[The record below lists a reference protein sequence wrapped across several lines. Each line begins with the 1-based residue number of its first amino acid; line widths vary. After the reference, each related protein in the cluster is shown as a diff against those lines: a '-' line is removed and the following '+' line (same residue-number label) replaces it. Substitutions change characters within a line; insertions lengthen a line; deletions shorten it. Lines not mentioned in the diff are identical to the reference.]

1 MQKYSYLIDKNQKA
15 NDKLLKYK
23 NRKKLFSDYF
33 QEAVFTP
40 KSEDIE
46 SFFSNDDIFN
56 KEYKTKTN
64 LIKSAKNRNNEK
76 GFQVKSSCSYLNK
89 SKKTESNLFK
99 IRANIINNNYNK
111 TFDKY
116 KYHLLHHNETSND
129 LFDKKKISPSC
140 TRYNPKL
147 DYIYKKLIYSIP
159 FKKMCGR
166 QKKNDINKN
175 DNDLGDN
182 TTKNDKVK
190 LKISEA
196 KEHKSNSAK
205 SPNHSLNNYIHGSI
219 NMKYQLPR
227 QSLPNHYDFR
237 IRKDNYSNNNLSIL
251 EKEKDFFFEKMYKT
265 HSGFKIATPHIN
277 NFNLTTYKKM
287 TKISSPPNSSLNT
300 LKKRESKSSI
310 NNTNNKENNKNAD
323 IILKNEKIKLEI
335 EKNNV
340 DKNNNSKLKHKNS
353 ENKKNIFKKI
363 FEDTDNDYSKLISES
378 DYFEFLNKK
387 NILTNTFSN
396 KFKNTSNKTNNNM
409 SKKSNLYESKSCF
422 NLYINKL
429 KDLDNKKY
437 KGINFEKMLS
447 REYLDKINRNEEP
460 IHPMITPNYSA
471 VDPKSIM
478 KVIYSK
484 ETYSHSPEKFHGY
497 NGDFTYDINKIFNK
511 YNNHISPRAFHF
523 NKMAGRPNDSNN
535 NILPFFMLKLFD
547 RNSINNIN
555 EISLKMNNY
564 SNGGFKE
571 NKSSFNDK
579 KSFNIRLQ
587 LEELKKKDNINIME
601 YKNKNNI
608 FKKLINKKIKFDG
621 DNRIKKDKIEKEI
634 NKDKNLLFNKIIK
647 NKPWKNLLGEFY
659 RIDFDELD
667 KYHSFIGTKIDGIT
681 LKSYKEKDKYPNLL
695 TKREKKI
702 FEININEDM

>member
-1 MQKYSYLIDKNQKA
+1 
-15 NDKLLKYK
+15 
-23 NRKKLFSDYF
+23 
-33 QEAVFTP
+33 
-40 KSEDIE
+40 
-46 SFFSNDDIFN
+46 
-56 KEYKTKTN
+56 
-64 LIKSAKNRNNEK
+64 
-76 GFQVKSSCSYLNK
+76 
-89 SKKTESNLFK
+89 
-99 IRANIINNNYNK
+99 
-111 TFDKY
+111 
-116 KYHLLHHNETSND
+116 
-129 LFDKKKISPSC
+129 
-140 TRYNPKL
+140 
-147 DYIYKKLIYSIP
+147 
-159 FKKMCGR
+159 
-166 QKKNDINKN
+166 
-175 DNDLGDN
+175 
-182 TTKNDKVK
+182 
-190 LKISEA
+190 
-196 KEHKSNSAK
+196 
-205 SPNHSLNNYIHGSI
+205 
-219 NMKYQLPR
+219 
-227 QSLPNHYDFR
+227 
-237 IRKDNYSNNNLSIL
+237 
-251 EKEKDFFFEKMYKT
+251 
-265 HSGFKIATPHIN
+265 
-277 NFNLTTYKKM
+277 
-287 TKISSPPNSSLNT
+287 
-300 LKKRESKSSI
+300 
-310 NNTNNKENNKNAD
+310 
-323 IILKNEKIKLEI
+323 
-335 EKNNV
+335 
-340 DKNNNSKLKHKNS
+340 
-353 ENKKNIFKKI
+353 
-363 FEDTDNDYSKLISES
+363 
-378 DYFEFLNKK
+378 
-387 NILTNTFSN
+387 
-396 KFKNTSNKTNNNM
+396 M